1 MLKKIIFFLLISA
14 FGYSQKISGDI
25 KFKSEKSEIEKLDI
39 SSKNIYYKY
48 TFTFDKENKDKKR
61 STITVLQ
68 VGKNISKFTDVNLL
82 KYDSLF
88 DIKNQNEFIYTND
101 LNELMPIRKAIKF
114 NKLIIKNNDKYTFQ
128 GKVYNKSY
136 EFIDKLPALS
146 WQLQSG
152 NKVIL
157 GYNCKEATLNYAGR
171 KWIAYY
177 TEDIPLNDGPF
188 LFNGLPGL
196 ILEIFDDKKEHYF
209 VAEAIDNIPN
219 SIYIH
224 KERKIIKTSR
234 NEFYKAEMNFHKNPE
249 LYVEKVYSS
258 PGVEDTSFIHKELPY
273 NPIELE

>member
-1 MLKKIIFFLLISA
+1 MKKLLFFLLLSV

-25 KFKSEKSEIEKLDI
+25 KYKSEKSEIEKLDI

-48 TFTFDKENKDKKR
+48 IFSFDKENKDKKR

-101 LNELMPIRKAIKF
+101 LNELIPISRAIKF
-114 NKLIIKNNDKYTFQ
+114 KKLIIKNNDKYTFQ
-128 GKVYNKSY
+128 GNVYNNNY
-136 EFIDKLPALS
+136 EFIEVLPIFK

-152 NKVIL
+152 KKVIL
-157 GYNCKEATLNYAGR
+157 GYNCKEAILNYAGR

-177 TEDIPLNDGPF
+177 TDDIPLNDGPF

-234 NEFYKAEMNFHKNPE
+234 KEFYKAEMNFHKNPE